1 MSSTTVI
8 VEPELRELTV
18 HDGGA
23 SQSWLA
29 HIESRRRTILFAALV
44 GALAGELAAVVLP
57 PTYEATCKMFVIP
70 ADDPTAIHGTNAF
83 DVANATLPLVV
94 ALLRSRRLAD
104 DTVDQLKLDAA
115 WRLSKHK
122 ASRRLFDTL
131 TVATDRKTNLVTVS
145 FEDRD
150 PGRAL
155 AVVST
160 VARQTTAVSTS
171 LWSER
176 DREHRRRLE
185 DDLATVTRQLGAAED
200 ELKRY
205 RERTNVIDL
214 PSQIEATVEEAAA
227 LERVR
232 IEKSLGVRFARA
244 FGREQAYEVQK
255 SARERSGA
263 AAELAGLR
271 HGNGSAGPLLPL
283 DALPEIVM
291 EHARLK
297 RAVDELAARR
307 ELLTSRVSQLLAAEA
322 RPGGGAAM
330 IDPPTLPTRPSGP
343 SGLKLG
349 GAGAVAGA
357 FIAALV
363 VLLLRR
369 RLRVTGQ
376 SLVEPSA

>member
-1 MSSTTVI
+1 
-8 VEPELRELTV
+8 VEPGLPELTV
-18 HDGGA
+18 HDGGN
-23 SQSWLA
+23 SRSWLA
-29 HIESRRRTILFAALV
+29 HIESRRRTILVAALV
-44 GALAGELAAVVLP
+44 GALVGELAAVVLP
-57 PTYEATCKMFVIP
+57 PTYESTCKMFVIP
-70 ADDPTAIHGTNAF
+70 VDDPTAIHGTNAL

-104 DTVDQLKLDAA
+104 DTVAELKLDAA
-115 WRLSKHK
+115 WQMSRRK

-131 TVATDRKTNLVTVS
+131 NVATDRKTNLVTLS
-145 FEDRD
+145 FEDHD

-160 VARQTTAVSTS
+160 VAKQTTAISTS

-185 DDLATVTRQLGAAED
+185 QDLSTVSRELSAAED
-200 ELKRY
+200 ELRSY
-205 RERTNVIDL
+205 RERTHVIDL
-214 PSQIEATVEEAAA
+214 PAQIEATVEQGAA

-244 FGREQAYEVQK
+244 FGHEQAYEVQK
-255 SARERSGA
+255 NARERKDA

-271 HGNGSAGPLLPL
+271 HGNDSDGPLLPL
-283 DALPEIVM
+283 DALPEIAM
-291 EHARLK
+291 DHARLK
-297 RAVDELAARR
+297 RAVDELANRR
-307 ELLTSRVSQLLAAEA
+307 DLITSRVSQLLAAEA

-343 SGLKLG
+343 SGIKLG

-357 FIAALV
+357 LLAALV
-363 VLLLRR
+363 VLLVRR
-369 RLRVTGQ
+369 RVRVKAEPMI
-376 SLVEPSA
+376 EPSA

>member
-1 MSSTTVI
+1 MSSTVF
-8 VEPELRELTV
+8 VEPELPALTV
-18 HDGGA
+18 HDGGN
-23 SQSWLA
+23 SRSWLA
-29 HIESRRRTILFAALV
+29 HIESRRRTILLAALL
-44 GALAGELAAVVLP
+44 GALAGEVAAVVLP

-70 ADDPTAIHGTNAF
+70 VDDPTAIHGTNAF

-104 DTVDQLKLDAA
+104 DTVEHLKLDAA
-115 WRLSKHK
+115 WSMTRRK
-122 ASRRLFDTL
+122 ASRHLYDTL
-131 TVATDRKTNLVTVS
+131 TVATDRKTNLVTLS
-145 FEDRD
+145 FEDHD

-160 VARQTTAVSTS
+160 VAKQTTEISTS

-185 DDLATVTRQLGAAED
+185 NDLATVTTELGVAED
-200 ELKRY
+200 ALRVY
-205 RERTNVIDL
+205 RERTHVIDL
-214 PSQIEATVEEAAA
+214 PSQIEATVEEGAA

-244 FGREQAYEVQK
+244 FGRDQAYEVQK
-255 SARERSGA
+255 SSRERSSA
-263 AAELAGLR
+263 AAELEGLR

-283 DALPEIVM
+283 DALPGIAM

-307 ELLTSRVSQLLAAEA
+307 DLLTSRVSQLLAAEA
-322 RPGGGAAM
+322 RLGGGAAM
-330 IDPPTLPTRPSGP
+330 IDPPTLPSRPSGP

-357 FIAALV
+357 IVAALI

-369 RLRVTGQ
+369 RVRTMATPLDD
-376 SLVEPSA
+376 PSA

>member
-1 MSSTTVI
+1 MSSTVI
-8 VEPELRELTV
+8 VEPELPELTV
-18 HDGGA
+18 HDGG
-23 SQSWLA
+23 SSSRSWLA
-29 HIESRRRTILFAALV
+29 HIETRRRTILMAALV

-70 ADDPTAIHGTNAF
+70 VDDPTAIHGTNAF
-83 DVANATLPLVV
+83 DVANATMPLVV

-104 DTVDQLKLDAA
+104 DTVAELKLDAA
-115 WRLSKHK
+115 WQLSKRK
-122 ASRRLFDTL
+122 ANRRLFETL
-131 TVATDRKTNLVTVS
+131 SVATDRKTNLITLS

-160 VARQTTAVSTS
+160 VAKQTTSISTS

-185 DDLATVTRQLGAAED
+185 GDLATVTTQLGAAED
-200 ELKRY
+200 ELRRY
-205 RERTNVIDL
+205 RERQHVIDL
-214 PSQIEATVEEAAA
+214 PAQIEATVEEGAA

-255 SARERSGA
+255 SSHERSGA
-263 AAELAGLR
+263 AAELAALR

-283 DALPEIVM
+283 DALPEIAM

-322 RPGGGAAM
+322 RPGGGATM
-330 IDPPTLPTRPSGP
+330 IDPPTLPARPSGP

-357 FIAALV
+357 LMAALV
-363 VLLLRR
+363 VLFWRR
-369 RLRVTGQ
+369 RVRVMAEP
-376 SLVEPSA
+376 LVEPSA

>member
-1 MSSTTVI
+1 MSSTVS
-8 VEPELRELTV
+8 VEPELPELVV
-18 HDGGA
+18 HDGGN
-23 SQSWLA
+23 SRSWLA
-29 HIESRRRTILFAALV
+29 RIETRRRTILAAALIGALV
-44 GALAGELAAVVLP
+44 GELVAVVLP

-70 ADDPTAIHGTNAF
+70 VDDPTAIHGTNAF
-83 DVANATLPLVV
+83 DVANATLPLV
-94 ALLRSRRLAD
+94 ASLLRSRRLAD
-104 DTVDQLKLDAA
+104 DTVEQLKLDAA
-115 WRLSKHK
+115 WGLTRRK

-131 TVATDRKTNLVTVS
+131 TVATDRKTNLITVS
-145 FEDRD
+145 FEDHD

-160 VARQTTAVSTS
+160 VARQTTAISTS

-185 DDLATVTRQLGAAED
+185 DDLATVTRQLGAAEQT
-200 ELKRY
+200 LRGY
-205 RERTNVIDL
+205 RERMHVIDL
-214 PSQIEATVEEAAA
+214 PAQIEATVDQAAA

-232 IEKSLGVRFARA
+232 IEKSLDVRFARA
-244 FGREQAYEVQK
+244 FGHEQAYEVQK
-255 SARERSGA
+255 GARERSGA
-263 AAELAGLR
+263 AAELAALR

-283 DALPEIVM
+283 DALPEIAM
-291 EHARLK
+291 EHAQLK
-297 RAVDELAARR
+297 RAADELAARR

-330 IDPPTLPTRPSGP
+330 IDPPTLPTKPSGP

-357 FIAALV
+357 LLAALV

-369 RLRVTGQ
+369 RVTAAEAPF
-376 SLVEPSA
+376 VEPSA